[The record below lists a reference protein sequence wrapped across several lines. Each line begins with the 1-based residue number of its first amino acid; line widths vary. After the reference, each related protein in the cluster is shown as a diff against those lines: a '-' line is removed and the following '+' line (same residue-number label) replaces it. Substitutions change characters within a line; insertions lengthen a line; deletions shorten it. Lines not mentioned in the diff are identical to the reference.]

1 MPMAEVQS
9 HVEVWNQVLQVIRDN
24 INIQSYRTWFE
35 PIRPIRL
42 ERNVLTI
49 QVPSQ
54 FFYEWI
60 EEHYVSLLR
69 RTIRHFL
76 GADAKLEYSVIIEN
90 ASNGSDNVTV
100 SMPTLNTEF
109 KNSNPPV
116 NLPLS
121 TGKSIP
127 NPFVIPGLK
136 KVSINPQLNNF
147 YTFQSFI
154 EGECNRLARTA
165 GMAVANRPGQT
176 AFNPLLLYGGVGLG
190 KTHLAQAIGN
200 EVKKHH
206 PSKVVLYVSSE
217 KFTNQFVDS
226 IKNNSVSDFIAF
238 YQLVDVLIVD
248 DVQFFA
254 GKERTQ
260 DIFFHVFNH
269 LHQADR
275 QLILTSDSPPSD
287 LKGMEERLLSRFKWG
302 LSADLQA
309 PDLETRVAILRNKM
323 YLEGIDMPDDVVD
336 YIAQNITSNIR
347 ELEGALISV
356 LAQSSFNRREIDM
369 DLAHQIVRNFVK
381 NANREISID
390 SLQKIVADYFRLGV
404 EKLKEKTRK
413 REVVQARQIAMYFA
427 KHYTKSSLK
436 TIGLHFGGRDHST
449 VIHALHTVDD
459 LMATDKEFR
468 RYVEDIKKKIQLNNT

>member
-1 MPMAEVQS
+1 MAEVQS